1 MNRILSAALATS
13 LLIASLPFGANAAN
27 DPCGRALSAEGRATR
42 VEGSSDFKRYN
53 GHVPADLA
61 RLRAI
66 SAWQGRVADLCPRY
80 SAIWRRAVNAH
91 VDCDAGMGHDT
102 CIATATP
109 RRKLLSWILPR

>member
-1 MNRILSAALATS
+1 MKQIFAAALASS
-13 LLIASLPFGANAAN
+13 LLIASLPFAATAA
-27 DPCGRALSAEGRATR
+27 DDACGQALSAEGRATR
-42 VEGSSDFKRYN
+42 VEGSSDFNKYN

-66 SAWQGRVADLCPRY
+66 SAWQGRVADLCPRS
-80 SAIWRRAVNAH
+80 SAVWRRALNAR

-102 CIATATP
+102 CIATAAP